1 MISQTKL
8 AKHRLTLD
16 TRKSKIRKLN
26 DLTDESCYCGEVS
39 GFGDNGLHIAFI
51 IRDGKIL
58 LSDLQTEKR
67 KSKFSYEYD
76 LLSGSYSGIGTVNF
90 YRDCE
95 RFVAYVLLLL
105 QMMD

>member
-1 MISQTKL
+1 MISQQKL
-8 AKHRLTLD
+8 AKHKLTLD
-16 TRKSKIRKLN
+16 RKRSKIRKLN
-26 DLTDESCYCGEVS
+26 DLSDEGLYCGEVS
-39 GFGDNGLHIAFI
+39 GFGDNGLHIAFV

-58 LSDLQTEKR
+58 LSDCEEKS
-67 KSKFSYEYD
+67 KSKFNYEFD
-76 LLSGSYSGIGTVNF
+76 LQRLTYSGIGTVNY